1 MVCTRTWFRLRWST
15 PVRQDESLHWLG
27 QRSVWR
33 RNWTRPDQTTAF
45 EFHSSLDGPVPVWF
59 CIGRRPNSVDPGV
72 DGVRSTLPSGA
83 AQLQGRP
90 LQPRRVVHLFLS
102 SSPQPRRAAPTL
114 LLPQQEKKRTKKAN
128 KMHFF
133 VSFRFVRSP
142 KCVLRFPSSIASR
155 ALRRLPRV
163 VERGLERRRACG
175 AKRST
180 LDDGQQR
187 RRTRTAAG
195 VGANGAWTRRTSHV
209 VTRDVLG
216 WTWTDVRRNTCSDS
230 TCEGADRNKT
240 KTSWWKTCDNDV
252 RVRGGGAKRRTT
264 ERRRRDRGGE
274 DR

>member
-1 MVCTRTWFRLRWST
+1 MVLLRWST

-114 LLPQQEKKRTKKAN
+114 LLPQQEKKTNEKSEQNA
-128 KMHFF
+128 FF
-133 VSFRFVRSP
+133 RSFSVRSIAEV
-142 KCVLRFPSSIASR
+142 CFAISIVDRIACASSSSTC
-155 ALRRLPRV
+155 
-163 VERGLERRRACG
+163 CG
-175 AKRST
+175 ARFGTQTRLWCQAKHLGRWTATKAHANRCWCGRKRCVDAKDVARGDEGRAW
-180 LDDGQQR
+180 LDVD
-187 RRTRTAAG
+187 
-195 VGANGAWTRRTSHV
+195 
-209 VTRDVLG
+209 
-216 WTWTDVRRNTCSDS
+216 
-230 TCEGADRNKT
+230 
-240 KTSWWKTCDNDV
+240 
-252 RVRGGGAKRRTT
+252 
-264 ERRRRDRGGE
+264 
-274 DR
+274 